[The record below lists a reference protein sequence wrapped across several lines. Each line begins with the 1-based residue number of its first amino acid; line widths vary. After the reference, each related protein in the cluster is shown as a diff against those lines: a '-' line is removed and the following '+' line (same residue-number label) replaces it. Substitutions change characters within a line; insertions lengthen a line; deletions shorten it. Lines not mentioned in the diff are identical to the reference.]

1 MKILI
6 TGAGGFIGKRL
17 CQTLSEAGH
26 ELAALA
32 RDPQAARRSAPALS
46 AAFAWDALRQYAPRE
61 AFDGVQ
67 AVIHLAGESVAGRWT
82 AGKKKAIYDSRIQGT
97 KHLVDTLATLDQ
109 KPATLISASAIGYYG
124 ERGEDLLDEAQPPG
138 RDFLA
143 GVCKDWEAQTARAQ
157 ALGVRLVQLRT
168 GIVLGP
174 EGGALG
180 ALLPLAKLG
189 LSGPLGGGHQWWS
202 WIHRDDAAGLIQH
215 ALNNPLT
222 GPVNA
227 VSPHPVRQR
236 EFAKTLGRALKRP
249 AFLPAPALALKLVLG
264 EFSSEL
270 LSSKRVLPQKAQ
282 ASGYAFKFAELE
294 AALRQILG

>member
-32 RDPQAARRSAPALS
+32 RDPQATRRSVPALR

-82 AGKKKAIYDSRIQGT
+82 ASKKQAIYDSRIQGT
-97 KHLVDTLATLDQ
+97 KHLVDTLAALDH
-109 KPATLISASAIGYYG
+109 KPATLVSASAIGYYG
-124 ERGEDLLDEAQPPG
+124 ERGEDLLDEAQAPG

-143 GVCKDWEAQTARAQ
+143 SVCKDWEAQAAHAQ
-157 ALGVRLVQLRT
+157 DLGVRLVQLRT

-180 ALLPLAKLG
+180 AMLPLARWG
-189 LSGPLGGGHQWWS
+189 MGGPLGGGHQWWS
-202 WIHRDDAAGLIQH
+202 WIHRDDAVGLIQH
-215 ALNNPLT
+215 ALHNPLT

-236 EFAKTLGRALKRP
+236 EFAKTLGRALRRP
-249 AFLPAPALALKLVLG
+249 AFLRAPALALKLVLG

-282 ASGYAFKFAELE
+282 ASGYAFKFPELE
-294 AALRQILG
+294 AALRHILG